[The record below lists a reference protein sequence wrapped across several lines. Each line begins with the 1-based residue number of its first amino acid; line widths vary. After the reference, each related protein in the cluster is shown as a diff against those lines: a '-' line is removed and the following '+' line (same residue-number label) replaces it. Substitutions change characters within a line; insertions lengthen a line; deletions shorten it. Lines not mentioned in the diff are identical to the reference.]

1 MHGKRRRWVLVA
13 VLLVL
18 LAAIGVVVWQMGDD
32 DDAPSQREFAEQA
45 NEICR
50 ETEQSLENVAQGAE
64 TPEEI
69 ADAVD
74 RVIGES
80 RDVVD
85 ELADLERPEGEAGER
100 AQDFVDATRR
110 ELQEVGIPALEQLR
124 EALESRDRE
133 AAQEAAVRLQQL
145 DSDASNKAA
154 RALGAN
160 ACA

>member
-1 MHGKRRRWVLVA
+1 MTRLAPILVC
-13 VLLVL
+13 L
-18 LAAIGVVVWQMGDD
+18 LAIAIASCGGDDGD

-50 ETEQSLENVAQGAE
+50 ETRQSLDDVAQGAE

-74 RVIGES
+74 RVIEES
-80 RDVVD
+80 RNVVD
-85 ELADLERPEGEAGER
+85 ELADLERPEGEAGQR

-110 ELQEVGIPALEQLR
+110 EIQDVGIPALEQLR
-124 EALESRDRE
+124 EALESRDQA
-133 AAQEAAVRLQQL
+133 AAQEAAQRIQQI
-145 DSDASNKAA
+145 DSDASNEAA

-160 ACA
+160 ACAEGEG